1 MKKLKLMLI
10 TMFVVILA
18 FIGNMYINQRNISE
32 GLRFVYEV
40 EFNNP
45 KINPTYKYEKYFF
58 TQIQNQANTDKENL
72 EIQPKI
78 YFNDGFELLLE
89 TIKIE
94 KLGAN
99 EDFDFIQEIDDQT
112 KSLFSEH
119 MKENEGF
126 KISFDVK

>member
-1 MKKLKLMLI
+1 MKKLKLMVI
-10 TMFVVILA
+10 TIFVVILA
-18 FIGNMYINQRNISE
+18 FIGNMYITQRNISE

-58 TQIQNQANTDKENL
+58 TQIQNQANTVKENL

-99 EDFDFIQEIDDQT
+99 EHFDFIQEIDNQT